1 MKLESFAVTRL
12 RRFENRWSARWFA
25 SRVLGDQS
33 SFLQRHCLLQQEI
46 RADAA
51 S

>member
-1 MKLESFAVTRL
+1 MRSGSFVATRL

-33 SFLQRHCLLQQEI
+33 SFLQRHFLLQQEI
-46 RADAA
+46 RAGAA